1 MLTFPSS
8 LRVRDLRAPGLLRER
23 LDAPPYR
30 RRELAAVTGVAIH
43 ACAWPTTPESMALY
57 QTTKVEGDPYP
68 AIAYHF
74 VISAEG
80 EAAWCQ
86 DLEVETWHAGAV
98 SSTTRVAIC
107 LDAAASDAG
116 ATEQQIAATCSLLGC
131 LERFL
136 GRPLDVQPHHLLLP
150 VTTTCPG
157 PTWERWGPRLVA
169 EDAAC
174 TT

>member
-1 MLTFPSS
+1 MLTFPTS
-8 LRVRDLRAPGLLRER
+8 LRVRDLRTPGLLRER
-23 LDAPPYR
+23 LDGTPYR
-30 RRELAAVTGVAIH
+30 RRELAAITGVTMH
-43 ACAWPTTPESMALY
+43 ATAWPMDPEAMALY

-74 VISAEG
+74 VVSPEG
-80 EAAWCQ
+80 ELAWCQ
-86 DLEVETWHAGAV
+86 ALEVETWHAGAV
-98 SSTTRVAIC
+98 SSTTRIAVC
-107 LDAAASDAG
+107 LAAAASDAG
-116 ATEQQIAATCSLLGC
+116 ATDKQVAVTRVLLGC

-157 PTWERWGPRLVA
+157 PSWERWGPLLIA
-169 EDAAC
+169 EDQAC